1 MRCDRDEVLKR
12 FLKNAELRK
21 RSGIP
26 EGELEKVSFSQ
37 DSNNL
42 LVESLKA
49 MIYTYCGGDANPTIQ
64 RSIQTRIKRYVSQR

>member
-1 MRCDRDEVLKR
+1 MRCDRDEVLTR

-26 EGELEKVSFSQ
+26 QGELEQVSFSQ
-37 DSNNL
+37 DSKNVL
-42 LVESLKA
+42 IESLKA

-64 RSIQTRIKRYVSQR
+64 RSIQTKIKKYVPHR

>member
-1 MRCDRDEVLKR
+1 MRCDRDEVLRR
-12 FLKNAELRK
+12 FLKNVELRK

-37 DSNNL
+37 DSKNL
-42 LVESLKA
+42 LIESLKA

-64 RSIQTRIKRYVSQR
+64 RSIQTKIKKYVSHR